1 MTEAPRPFVQLVG
14 HSSATVCDLAVSGDA
29 AATVL
34 LGFSVLH
41 GNVWSGGAVAVQRG
55 AQRTFAAA
63 PQSSS
68 GVGGA
73 GIAAVAFH
81 GDKLV
86 AAGDSGDLW
95 IASAAPADAEPLVAK
110 VVKRAHFDIVT
121 CLASDAARPLLSASF
136 DRTVRVWGDLELA
149 LAGVTTLTGHSDAV
163 LGVAHAHGDDQLV
176 LSCARDGLAGLW
188 DVRTARC
195 VRVFSLRRRSAL
207 TTIAATTD
215 AGFVVGA
222 MDGSVA
228 HFDLRAGGPSDATA
242 TWKTSNTV
250 NRVRV
255 LQDRSIVFVDDD
267 GQAKTIP
274 HAAGE
279 PILVART
286 SMPLR
291 SLAVDHVNNALLV
304 GQLGC
309 GQVNAFALRSS

>member
-1 MTEAPRPFVQLVG
+1 MTDARPFVQLVG

-29 AATVL
+29 ATVL

-41 GNVWSGGAVAVQRG
+41 GNVWSGGAVAVHSG

-63 PQSSS
+63 PKAAN

-95 IASAAPADAEPLVAK
+95 IASAAATDAEPLVAK

-136 DRTVRVWGDLELA
+136 DRTVRVWGDELA

-163 LGVAHAHGDDQLV
+163 LGVAHAHGDDKLV
-176 LSCARDGLAGLW
+176 LSCARDGVAGLW
-188 DVRTARC
+188 DVRTGRC
-195 VRVFSLRRRSAL
+195 VRVFSLRRRTAL

-215 AGFVVGA
+215 SGFVVGA

-267 GQAKTIP
+267 GQLKKIQ
-274 HAAGE
+274 HAVGE
-279 PILVART
+279 PILVGRT

-309 GQVNAFALRSS
+309 GQVNAFSLRSS